1 MKRPLLV
8 GLLLLPTI
16 TAFANSD
23 KSDANLWLEE
33 VDGERA
39 LTWVKQTNQATDKSL
54 AADPLYQS
62 LYKDALSA
70 LNSKDKLP
78 SINQRGNWIYNYWK
92 DTEHPRG
99 IYRRAELASFNT
111 GSPKWQTVLD
121 IDKISA
127 KENTK
132 WVFKGMNCLQPEYEK
147 CLVSLSPGG
156 GDAHELRE
164 FNSRTLQFVGVG
176 FNLPTSK
183 MSVSWIDEDHLFV
196 GTDFGPDSMTDS
208 GYPRIQKIW
217 QRGQSLSEAKVV
229 LKANKKSVAAYA
241 THMVTSTGNIDLLV
255 ESLSFWRNR
264 YSQLIDDQSVPLDLP
279 ETAVINSAI
288 DSKLVVTLQE
298 DWRFDNKDYQQGSV
312 LIIDPGL
319 LRGKEGQITI
329 LIKPDR
335 KAIVEDITVT
345 KSGILA
351 VILEDVKSR
360 VYLYEEKEGRWL
372 STLIDLPRTGKIEIE
387 STNDITGEFFVRYEG
402 FLTPPTLY
410 SVDEKLNTKI
420 AEQQSAT
427 FDSSKFKVAQ
437 YFTQSNDGT
446 SVPYFVI
453 MAKNIQFN
461 GKNPTH
467 MFSYGGFRASMRPSY
482 SGSYEALNGAY
493 GKMWLE
499 RGGVYVVANIRGGG
513 EYGPAW
519 HAAALLE
526 NRHKAFEDFES
537 VAEDLIKRKITSA
550 KHLGIEGRS
559 NGGLLVG
566 AAMTRRPDLFGA
578 VICGVPLLD
587 MKRYHKLLAGASWM
601 GEYGDPDTDDW
612 QFIKQYS
619 PYQNLKDKQQYPP
632 VFFFTSTRDDRVH
645 PGHARKMAAKLMALG
660 QQVEY
665 YENMEGGHAGSSTS
679 EQLAKRIALAFTHLW
694 QHLK

>member
-1 MKRPLLV
+1 MKRHLLA
-8 GLLLLPTI
+8 GILLLPTI
-16 TAFANSD
+16 TAFAYSD
-23 KSDANLWLEE
+23 KSDPNLWLEE
-33 VDGERA
+33 VDGEKA
-39 LTWVKQTNQATDKSL
+39 LAWVKQSNQATDKSL
-54 AADPLYQS
+54 ASDPLYQS
-62 LYKDALSA
+62 LYKDALNA
-70 LNSKDKLP
+70 LNSKDQLP
-78 SINQRGNWIYNYWK
+78 SINQRGDWIYNYWK

-99 IYRRAELASFNT
+99 IYRRADLASFNA
-111 GSPKWQTVLD
+111 GSPNWQTVLD
-121 IDKISA
+121 IDQISA

-156 GDAHELRE
+156 GDASELRE

-217 QRGQSLSEAKVV
+217 QRGKSLSEAKVV
-229 LKANKKSVAAYA
+229 LTANKKSVAAYA
-241 THMVTSTGNIDLLV
+241 THMLTSTGNIDLLV

-264 YSQLIDDQSVPLDLP
+264 YSQLIDDQSIPLNLP

-298 DWRFDNKDYQQGSV
+298 DWKFDNQDYKQGSV

-319 LRGKEGQITI
+319 LRGKEGQITV

-345 KSGILA
+345 KKGILA

-360 VYLYEEKEGRWL
+360 VYLYQEKKGHWQ
-372 STLIDLPRTGKIEIE
+372 STLIDLPGTGKIEIE
-387 STNDITGEFFVRYEG
+387 STNDITGEFFARYED

-410 SVDEKLNTKI
+410 SVDEKLKTKI

-427 FDSSKFKVAQ
+427 FDGSKFKVVQ
-437 YFTQSNDGT
+437 YFTKSKDDT

-453 MAKNIQFN
+453 MDKNIQFN

-526 NRHKAFEDFES
+526 NRHKAYEDFES
-537 VAEDLIKRKITSA
+537 VAEDLIRRKITSA

-566 AAMTRRPDLFGA
+566 AVMTRRPDLFGA

-619 PYQNLKDKQQYPP
+619 PYQNLKDKQKYPP

-645 PGHARKMAAKLMALG
+645 PGHARKMAARLMAMG

-679 EQLAKRIALAFTHLW
+679 EQLAKRIALSFTHLW
-694 QHLK
+694 HYLK

>member
-1 MKRPLLV
+1 MKRHLLA

-16 TAFANSD
+16 AAFADTD
-23 KSDANLWLEE
+23 KIDPNLWLEE
-33 VDGERA
+33 VDGEKA
-39 LTWVKQTNQATDKSL
+39 LSWVKQANKATDKSL
-54 AADPLYQS
+54 ASDPLYQS
-62 LYKDALSA
+62 LYKDALDA

-78 SINQRGNWIYNYWK
+78 SINQRGGWIYNYWK

-99 IYRRAELASFNT
+99 LYRRAELASFNS

-121 IDKISA
+121 IDQISA
-127 KENTK
+127 KEKTK
-132 WVFKGMNCLQPEYEK
+132 WVFKGMSCLQPEYEK

-164 FNSRTLQFVGVG
+164 FNSRTLLFVGVG

-208 GYPRIQKIW
+208 GYPRIQKVW

-255 ESLSFWRNR
+255 ESLSFWRNS
-264 YSQLIDDQSVPLDLP
+264 YSQLVDDQSVPLNLP

-298 DWRFDNKDYQQGSV
+298 DWNFNEQDYKQGSV

-345 KSGILA
+345 KKGILA

-360 VYLYEEKEGRWL
+360 VYLYEEKGGHWQ
-372 STLIDLPRTGKIEIE
+372 STLIDLPGTGKIEIE
-387 STNDITGEFFVRYEG
+387 STNDITGEFFARYED

-410 SVDEKLNTKI
+410 SVDEKLKTKI

-437 YFTQSNDGT
+437 YFTKSNDGT

-453 MAKNIQFN
+453 MDKNIQFN

-526 NRHKAFEDFES
+526 NRHKAYEDFES

-550 KHLGIEGRS
+550 QHLGIEGRS

-601 GEYGDPDTDDW
+601 GEFGDPDTDDW

-619 PYQNLKDKQQYPP
+619 PYQNLKEKQKYPP

-645 PGHARKMAAKLMALG
+645 PGHARKMAAKLMAMG

-679 EQLAKRIALAFTHLW
+679 EQLAKRIALSFTHLW
-694 QHLK
+694 HHLK